1 MSLGLASLRGM
12 RDLYPEDMRLREYIF
27 AGWRKVVERYGYE
40 EYMAPMLEPLEMY
53 AAKSGEEIVNE
64 QTYAFS
70 DRGERK
76 VAIRPE
82 MTPSV
87 TRMVAARRQDMPL
100 PIRLYSIANFM
111 RYERPQHGRER
122 EFWQLNFDLFG
133 EPGIAG
139 DTEIIH
145 MAHDIVK
152 EFSATDDTFTIKVN
166 DRRLTNYIMSNYLGL
181 NAEQGGRMIKL
192 LDRFD
197 KLPRET
203 FDELAKE
210 IIGSNE
216 SAVDKLAAILKVDT
230 IDDLPAEIKSSDALT
245 PVREVLNNLRKLG
258 VNNAKYDIRLMRGFD
273 YYTGVVFEV
282 FDEAPENRRAMFGG
296 GRYDGLVAMF
306 GVETLP
312 VVGAA
317 PGETMF
323 GEFLR
328 AHQLVPELSTNV
340 SVYLLPM
347 TDNLL
352 LEAEN
357 YASEL
362 RKLGVNVAVDA
373 TDRKLDKRIK
383 AGIKHG
389 AKYMVF
395 VGEAEVAAGKLQLKN
410 VATGDQEQLAV
421 SEIAQRVNS

>member
-64 QTYAFS
+64 QTYAFN

-152 EFSATDDTFTIKVN
+152 EFGATDDMFTIKVN

-181 NAEQGGRMIKL
+181 DTEQGGRMIKL

-197 KLPRET
+197 KLPRDA
-203 FDELAKE
+203 FDELARE
-210 IIGSNE
+210 IIGNNE
-216 SAVDKLAAILKVDT
+216 SAVNKLSAILEVDA
-230 IDDLPAEIKSSDALT
+230 IDALPEEIKSSDVLV
-245 PVREVLNNLRKLG
+245 PVRAVLNNLRELG

-273 YYTGVVFEV
+273 YYTGIVFEV

-328 AHQLVPELSTNV
+328 AHQLIPELSTNV

-347 TDNLL
+347 ADDLL
-352 LEAEN
+352 LKAEN

-362 RKLGVNVAVDA
+362 RKFGVNVAVDA
-373 TDRKLDKRIK
+373 TERKLDKRIK

-389 AKYMVF
+389 AKYLVF
-395 VGEAEVAAGKLQLKN
+395 IGESEVSSGKLQLKN
-410 VATGDQEQLAV
+410 VETGEQEHLSV
-421 SEIAQRVNS
+421 SEIAQRINN

>member
-152 EFSATDDTFTIKVN
+152 EFGATDDMFTIKVN

-181 NAEQGGRMIKL
+181 DAEQGGRMIKL

-203 FDELAKE
+203 FDELAKG

-216 SAVDKLAAILKVDT
+216 SVVDKLAAILRVDT
-230 IDDLPAEIKSSDALT
+230 IDDLPGEIKSSDALA
-245 PVREVLNNLRKLG
+245 PVREVLSNLRKLG

-273 YYTGVVFEV
+273 YYTGIVFEV

-347 TDNLL
+347 TDSLL

-373 TDRKLDKRIK
+373 TERKLDKRIK

-395 VGEAEVAAGKLQLKN
+395 VGESEVTAGKLQLKN
-410 VATGDQEQLAV
+410 VATGDQEQLSV

>member
-152 EFSATDDTFTIKVN
+152 EFGATDDMFTIKVN

-181 NAEQGGRMIKL
+181 DAEQGGRMIKL

-203 FDELAKE
+203 FDELAEE
-210 IIGSNE
+210 IIGSNK

-230 IDDLPAEIKSSDALT
+230 IDDLPAEIKSSDVLA

-373 TDRKLDKRIK
+373 TERKLDKRIK

-389 AKYMVF
+389 VKYMVF
-395 VGEAEVAAGKLQLKN
+395 VGESEVTAGKLQLKN
-410 VATGDQEQLAV
+410 VATGDQEQLSV

>member
-64 QTYAFS
+64 QTYAFN

-152 EFSATDDTFTIKVN
+152 EFGATDDMFTIKVN

-181 NAEQGGRMIKL
+181 DTEQGGRMIKL

-197 KLPRET
+197 KLPREA
-203 FDELAKE
+203 FDELARD

-216 SAVDKLAAILKVDT
+216 SAVNKLSAILEVDT
-230 IDDLPAEIKSSDALT
+230 IDDLPEEIKSSDVLV
-245 PVREVLNNLRKLG
+245 PVRAVLNNLRELG

-273 YYTGVVFEV
+273 YYTGIVFEV

-328 AHQLVPELSTNV
+328 AHQLVPALSTNV

-347 TDNLL
+347 TDDLL
-352 LEAEN
+352 LNAEN

-373 TDRKLDKRIK
+373 TERKLDKRIK
-383 AGIKHG
+383 SGIKHG
-389 AKYMVF
+389 AKYLVF
-395 VGEAEVAAGKLQLKN
+395 VGESEVSSGKLQFKN
-410 VATGDQEQLAV
+410 VETGEQEHLSV
-421 SEIAQRVNS
+421 SEIAQRVNN

>member
-64 QTYAFS
+64 QTYAFN

-152 EFSATDDTFTIKVN
+152 EFGATDDMFTIKVN

-181 NAEQGGRMIKL
+181 DAEQGGRMIKL

-197 KLPRET
+197 KLPRDA
-203 FDELAKE
+203 FDELARE
-210 IIGSNE
+210 IIGNNE
-216 SAVDKLAAILKVDT
+216 SAVNKLSAILEVDA
-230 IDDLPAEIKSSDALT
+230 IDDLPEEIKSSDVLV
-245 PVREVLNNLRKLG
+245 PVRAVLNNLRELG

-273 YYTGVVFEV
+273 YYTGIVFEV

-328 AHQLVPELSTNV
+328 AHQLIPELSTNV

-347 TDNLL
+347 ADDLL
-352 LEAEN
+352 LKAEN

-362 RKLGVNVAVDA
+362 RKFGVNVAVDA
-373 TDRKLDKRIK
+373 TERKLDKRIK

-389 AKYMVF
+389 AKYLVF
-395 VGEAEVAAGKLQLKN
+395 IGESEVSSGKLQLKN
-410 VATGDQEQLAV
+410 VETGEQEHLSV
-421 SEIAQRVNS
+421 SEIAQRINN